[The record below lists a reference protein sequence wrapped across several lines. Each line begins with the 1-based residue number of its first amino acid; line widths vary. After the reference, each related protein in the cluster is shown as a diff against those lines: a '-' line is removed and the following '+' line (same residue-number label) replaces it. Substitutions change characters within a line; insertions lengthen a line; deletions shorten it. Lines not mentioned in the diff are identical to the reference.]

1 MTHLINVPRY
11 ALIVSVFLIF
21 ILFSP
26 MAAAKHIIVIYDVS
40 GSMVSLNVG
49 GRVNTYMESED
60 IRRVNE
66 YLTDLLFT
74 NTSQSLRDKV
84 NDSYIKKCDAA
95 FVGKPLYQSGDI
107 LTYAEYAEQRSAT
120 LNRAQVSKSEFQR
133 QLPNPMTLRPS
144 FYGMVSYLLRAEVE
158 VYDALYN
165 NADDETYWV
174 FVTDGDID
182 NSGGSDPGISSVLR
196 RLAEIEDEFY
206 SPMIYGVFVNNH
218 VKIEVRRLQKRGDI
232 KSIFIATRTKP
243 KEPVQEIQLSP
254 DAKGK
259 FFSETLTIDTENSEK
274 TKFNLNSVNVEIIDR
289 DNKPLQIMNPDN
301 TIGILIINPVELH
314 GNPPPH
320 EFRILLPANREIVD
334 PDNMMKL
341 EVTYSFNGEDKV
353 FTAPLMKYP
362 VEIKIIYVASQN
374 DPDRPA
380 KQLELLFSDDKYSES
395 LTIQTESPKIDAF
408 QIDQI
413 RCHIQYKDNRK
424 LCDVVVPQEIKRIG
438 EPFSVEVP
446 KQDRLDWYGN
456 KVVLEIDYK
465 YEKETLSKTIEIPY
479 KLVGGGTG
487 FPIWLLWVL
496 LVPVLG
502 VVVFL
507 LIRKIIDSINPQIIE
522 HRITLTIEDETRGLV
537 PNDKEPFTLT
547 GKNSLAF
554 GENNAHELHF
564 DVGWPDC
571 PDYLRCE
578 KYSPWLWSKEK
589 GRIRHYK
596 SIDDTEGRVLDLPE
610 TLTLTREE
618 DNGEI
623 RVRCEIVD
631 KTPISESDD
640 DKVTVGSNSTPPVD
654 PLKI

>member
-1 MTHLINVPRY
+1 MIPLINAPRY
-11 ALIVSVFLIF
+11 TLTIGVFLIF

-26 MAAAKHIIVIYDVS
+26 IIAAAKHIIVVYDVS
-40 GSMVSLNVG
+40 GSMVSLKVD
-49 GRVNTYMESED
+49 GRVNTYMESKD

-66 YLTDLLFT
+66 YLTDLLFA
-74 NTSQSLRDKV
+74 NTSQSLREKV
-84 NDSYIKKCDAA
+84 NDSYIKECDAA
-95 FVGKPLYQSGDI
+95 YVGKPLYQSGDI
-107 LTYAEYAEQRSAT
+107 LTHAEYAKQRFT
-120 LNRAQVSKSEFQR
+120 KLNRAQVSKSEFQR
-133 QLPNPMTLRPS
+133 QLPNPVTLKKS
-144 FYGMVSYLLRAEVE
+144 FYGMVSYLLRAGVE
-158 VYDALYN
+158 VYDELYN

-182 NSGGSDPGISSVLR
+182 NSGKSDPGISTVLK

-232 KSIFIATRTKP
+232 DSIFIATPTKP

-259 FFSETLTIDTENSEK
+259 FFSETLTIDTESSEK
-274 TKFNLNSVNVEIIDR
+274 TKFNLNNVNVEILDR

-301 TIGILIINPVELH
+301 TTGILIINPVELH

-320 EFRILLPANREIVD
+320 EFRLSLPANREIAA
-334 PDNMMKL
+334 PDKMMKI

-353 FTAPLMKYP
+353 FIAPLMNYTAA
-362 VEIKIIYVASQN
+362 IKIIYVARLN
-374 DPDRPA
+374 DPDCPA
-380 KQLELLFSDDKYSES
+380 KQLELLFSDDKYSGS

-424 LCDVVVPQEIKRIG
+424 LCDTVVTQEIKRVG

-479 KLVGGGTG
+479 KLVGGGTR
-487 FPIWLLWVL
+487 FPMWLLWMF
-496 LVPVLG
+496 LVIVLG

-507 LIRKIIDSINPQIIE
+507 LIRRIIPDPIVHS
-522 HRITLTIEDETRGLV
+522 ITLTEVSEAGTPLRETAH
-537 PNDKEPFTLT
+537 FTLENEMT
-547 GKNSLAF
+547 LEF
-554 GENNAHELHF
+554 GPRGPNELRF
-564 DVGWPDC
+564 DVGSEAFLYCDKKNLVLFA
-571 PDYLRCE
+571 DA
-578 KYSPWLWSKEK
+578 
-589 GRIRHYK
+589 
-596 SIDDTEGRVLDLPE
+596 DDDEGQVLDLPE
-610 TLTLTREE
+610 TLTLSRSEE
-618 DNGEI
+618 DDEV
-623 RVRCEIVD
+623 RVRCEILD
-631 KTPISESDD
+631 DPPDEPEEDD
-640 DKVTVGSNSTPPVD
+640 DIDSSSSNVN
-654 PLKI
+654 PLDV